1 MPCEDSCGHEQ
12 IVMLRSLK
20 A

>member
-1 MPCEDSCGHEQ
+1 MPCEDAYGHEQ
-12 IVMLRSLK
+12 IVMFRSLK